1 MELTWPVATA
11 PRDERKLL
19 LGIAERPNANPL
31 SRLSPAETV
40 GGDQQQPHQEDR
52 EDPEGVARVH
62 SSARKLSPT

>member
-31 SRLSPAETV
+31 SRLSPAEIV
-40 GGDQQQPHQEDR
+40 SGDQQQPH
-52 EDPEGVARVH
+52 
-62 SSARKLSPT
+62 RKIEKTRKV